1 MTLLKNWSRLGDTV
15 WIPGRA
21 ASPLAWDDEVA
32 VKLQVDFVQP
42 FFVIPA
48 KQARGLR
55 ELDLPPRKR
64 GIQSLKHGER
74 FDTLADRCCKHH
86 TIGKGKRPNGEDAVP
101 NGQQANRPKADLA

>member
-1 MTLLKNWSRLGDTV
+1 MLVQPQSRLGGSV
-15 WIPGRA
+15 WTPAFAGVTNIY
-21 ASPLAWDDEVA
+21 
-32 VKLQVDFVQP
+32 QP
-42 FFVIPA
+42 DKSFVIPV
-48 KQARGLR
+48 KQAVGLR